1 MIVYLRKGYGKE
13 YPFMYFDGSYRPR
26 VGDIVVEE
34 IFNEPMI
41 VTRVCKETEEIRA
54 LIRPLGLTVRK
65 LNIIRVTSPSNR
77 YNNQNNMETRTV
89 KASIEQ
95 ARCWFNSNNKALKE
109 LALTVY
115 SEQELTLSYESIKSQ
130 ISDKLLTT
138 VCITVPYR
146 ELEKFTIN
154 TKLAVIAKYFNGDW
168 IRTACNK
175 GYFIGKSK
183 MGFTTSRDM
192 GNHLGICAHETVM
205 YQGIVYFKDEKSA
218 VEAFNMLTETEKE
231 ILFS

>member
-13 YPFMYFDGSYRPR
+13 YPFMYFNGTYRPR

-34 IFNEPMI
+34 IFNEPMM

-65 LNIIRVTSPSNR
+65 LNIIRATSPSNR

-89 KASIEQ
+89 KVSIEQ
-95 ARCWFNSNNKALKE
+95 ARCWFNGNNKALKE

-115 SEQELTLSYESIKSQ
+115 SEQELTLSYESIKLQ
-130 ISDKLLTT
+130 LGDNNLTT
-138 VCITVPYR
+138 ICTTVPYK
-146 ELEKFTIN
+146 ELERLTVN
-154 TKLAVIAKYFNGDW
+154 SNLAVIAKYFNGDW
-168 IRTACNK
+168 RRTPRNK
-175 GYFIGKSK
+175 GYFIGKSET
-183 MGFTTSRDM
+183 GFVSNRNM
-192 GNHLGICAHETVM
+192 GNKLGIYRHETVM
-205 YQGIVYFKDEKSA
+205 CAGIVYFKDEESA
-218 VEAFNMLTETEKE
+218 VKAFNMLTEIEKE